1 MMMLKR
7 VEKLTLHVKVGRPDF
22 GVARDCACIS
32 RGGAT
37 FPNPISNLLQK
48 LPIDDQQQ
56 LLVMTYFH
64 LVSVSLV
71 RVPLLPTPSSFL
83 TWCFQFLPAFLCS
96 ESPSRAP
103 GRIVQW
109 KCRAMFCRSLQQALH
124 PRDFICTYLLI
135 LNHFTLIHCRRVIVE
150 F

>member
-7 VEKLTLHVKVGRPDF
+7 DEKLTLHVKVGRPDF

-56 LLVMTYFH
+56 LLAMTYFH

-103 GRIVQW
+103 GRIVHP
-109 KCRAMFCRSLQQALH
+109 MEMSSDVLQIPTASFASQGFHMHVSTH
-124 PRDFICTYLLI
+124 PQSFHANT
-135 LNHFTLIHCRRVIVE
+135 FSSSHC
-150 F
+150 